1 MQPDTKMVKV
11 ADEMHEKVIDAE
23 LLARTAKTIG
33 GVRFNFLVT
42 RVVGKA
48 YAAVTE
54 SKSGGSAA
62 KISTH
67 SLEVCRGDY
76 RKAAQREIDLLIQRH
91 GEDRVK
97 SVLLFGRKPT

>member
-1 MQPDTKMVKV
+1 MQAKPKMVKV
-11 ADEMHEKVIDAE
+11 ADAMRDKVIDAE
-23 LLARTAKTIG
+23 LLTRTAKTIG

-42 RVVGKA
+42 RVLGKP

-62 KISTH
+62 KITTH

-76 RKAAQREIDLLIQRH
+76 RKAAQREINLLIQRY
-91 GEDRVK
+91 GEDHVK
-97 SVLLFGRKPT
+97 AVLLFGGKST

>member
-1 MQPDTKMVKV
+1 MQPEKKMVKV
-11 ADEMHEKVIDAE
+11 ADAMGEKVIDAE

-33 GVRFNFLVT
+33 GIRFNFLVT
-42 RVVGKA
+42 RVVGRA

-54 SKSGGSAA
+54 AKSGGSAA
-62 KISTH
+62 RISAH

-76 RKAAQREIDLLIQRH
+76 RKAAQREIGILIQHH

-97 SVLLFGRKPT
+97 AVLLGTKST

>member
-1 MQPDTKMVKV
+1 MQPEKKMVKV
-11 ADEMHEKVIDAE
+11 ADAMGEKVIDAE

-33 GVRFNFLVT
+33 GIRFNFLVT
-42 RVVGKA
+42 RVVGKV

-54 SKSGGSAA
+54 AKSGGSAA
-62 KISTH
+62 RISAH

-76 RKAAQREIDLLIQRH
+76 RKAAQREIGILIKHH

-97 SVLLFGRKPT
+97 AVLLGTKST